1 MKKGFL
7 KLTFVLAFL
16 IMVLP
21 IKVNALTFKV
31 EKSAD
36 TVKPGGEVTVYVK
49 ASDVGVDSL
58 QGYTIY
64 LKYDSSKLEYKS
76 SSSDVSDINAA
87 SNP

>member
-7 KLTFVLAFL
+7 KLTCVLAFL

-36 TVKPGGEVTVYVK
+36 TVKPGNEVTVYVK
-49 ASDVGVDSL
+49 A
-58 QGYTIY
+58 
-64 LKYDSSKLEYKS
+64 
-76 SSSDVSDINAA
+76 
-87 SNP
+87 

>member
-36 TVKPGGEVTVYVK
+36 RVIYIPQVDDMFASITAVVPMQLLAYHASNIRGLDVDKPRNLAKSVTV
-49 ASDVGVDSL
+49 
-58 QGYTIY
+58 
-64 LKYDSSKLEYKS
+64 E
-76 SSSDVSDINAA
+76 
-87 SNP
+87 